1 MAKQSTHSAVFLPA
15 VANDLVLD
23 KRETPSPGP
32 GEVLIRNHAIAVN
45 PIDWKRKVSG
55 FMIQSF
61 PAILGADVSGIVVEV
76 GPSVT
81 VVKPGDRVFALS
93 HSFSTGNNDHAA
105 YQEYTIVQAAATTLM
120 PQSMSFQQGATLP
133 TAVGTAA
140 MALFDVLDFPRPAL
154 GSGKNKPT
162 STVSESFGGSPPT
175 ILVWGGAST
184 FGSLTIQMARLAGLT
199 VFATASER
207 HHEYLRSLGASVL
220 VDYHSPNAVDGL
232 LAAANHAG
240 SEISYAVDAIS
251 SEDTLASVVQ
261 LLSRSPSTTKKL
273 VHTSPWPESVSKP
286 GHVETG
292 WVRGDAL
299 AHRRQD
305 LCVWLCNESLP
316 GWLDCG
322 DIVPTRYRVI
332 EGGLNGLQNAL
343 VELKSGVSGEKLLVE
358 V

>member
-1 MAKQSTHSAVFLPA
+1 MAEQSTHSAVFLPA
-15 VANDLVLD
+15 LAKDLVLG
-23 KRETPSPGP
+23 KRDTPSPGP

-45 PIDWKRKVSG
+45 PIDWKRQLSG

-61 PAILGADVSGIVVEV
+61 PAILGADVSGIVTEV

-81 VVKPGDRVFALS
+81 IVKPGDRVFALS

-105 YQEYTIVQAAATTLM
+105 YQEYTIVQAAATTVM
-120 PQSMSFQQGATLP
+120 PQDMSFQQGATLP

-140 MALFDVLDFPRPAL
+140 MALFDVLDLPRPAL
-154 GSGKNKPT
+154 GSGENKPIGT
-162 STVSESFGGSPPT
+162 ASESSEGPPPT

-184 FGSLTIQMARLAGLT
+184 FGSLAIQMARLAGLT

-220 VDYHSPNAVDGL
+220 VDYHSPTAVDGL
-232 LAAANHAG
+232 LAAAGRAG
-240 SEISYAVDAIS
+240 LDITYAVDAITS
-251 SEDTLASVVQ
+251 ADTLASVIQV
-261 LLSRSPSTTKKL
+261 LSKSPAATKKL
-273 VHTSPWPESVSKP
+273 AHTSPWPESVRKP
-286 GHVETG
+286 DDVENG
-292 WVRGDAL
+292 WIRGDAL
-299 AHRRQD
+299 AYRRQD
-305 LCVWLCNESLP
+305 LCVWLCNGILP
-316 GWLDCG
+316 GWLERG

-343 VELKSGVSGEKLLVE
+343 IELKKGVSGEKLVVE